1 MQKPD
6 AGKSEN
12 PVWNL
17 FKSVKLTIVILII
30 LAIASIAGTL
40 IPQQEGAIGFARKL
54 SPGVLRIFDGMGLFD
69 MYHAL
74 WFRLIIAVL
83 ALNLIICTIDRFPTA
98 WKRLK
103 AQPRPDRS
111 KPFENLPPERTF
123 TVKGSMTSVAERL
136 KVFMKARYK
145 NISDKRE
152 EKEYFL
158 YGDKGRY
165 SHMGVYIVHLS
176 VLLILMGSI
185 IGSFFGLEAFVN
197 IAEGES
203 VDTIRLR
210 KSNNPYKIPFQVL
223 CKKFTVDFYDNGAP
237 KEFRSDLQFLVDG
250 KVVKEGPLIVNHP
263 ITFQGITFYQSTY
276 GKMPDR
282 IQLKIARQGS
292 GSETNEVVV
301 SMRKAIPLP
310 GKEGQF
316 EVADIKDNFMRWGL
330 GPAVLIRV
338 HPSQGEEKAFWVFQ
352 QPEMVK
358 KKLPGIFE
366 KYPKLNPASYP
377 PYVFFLEEFESKYY
391 TGLQANRDPGV
402 FLVWIACFLMV
413 LGFFV
418 AFFTSH
424 RQFRVRIQSKKDR
437 LKISIA
443 GNTSKNEVGLER
455 DLDQLTGQLRD
466 HLADEG

>member
-6 AGKSEN
+6 AVKSEN

-17 FKSVKLTIVILII
+17 FKSVRLTFVILII

-40 IPQQEGAIGFARKL
+40 IPQQEGAMGFAQKL
-54 SPGVLRIFDGMGLFD
+54 SPGMLRLFDGMGLFD
-69 MYHAL
+69 MYHAI

-83 ALNLIICTIDRFPTA
+83 ALNLIVCTIDRFPTA

-103 AQPRPDRS
+103 AHPRPDRS
-111 KPFENLPPERTF
+111 KPFENLPPERMF
-123 TVKGSMTSVAERL
+123 TVKGSMNTVAERL
-136 KVFMKARYK
+136 EVFMKSRYK

-152 EKEYFL
+152 GKQYFI

-165 SHMGVYIVHLS
+165 SHVGVYIVHLS

-210 KSNNPYKIPFQVL
+210 KSNNPYKIPFQIH
-223 CKKFTVDFYDNGAP
+223 CKKFTVNFYKNGAP

-250 KVVKEGPLIVNHP
+250 KIMKEGALLVNHP
-263 ITFQGITFYQSTY
+263 ITFKGITFYQSTY
-276 GKMPDR
+276 GKIPGDQVQ
-282 IQLKIARQGS
+282 IKISTQGS
-292 GSETNEVVV
+292 EQKTNDMAVT
-301 SMRKAIPLP
+301 MGKAVPLP

-316 EVADIKDNFMRWGL
+316 EVVTVRDDFMRL
-330 GPAVLIRV
+330 GPAAFIRV
-338 HPSQGEEKAFWVFQ
+338 QPSQGEEKAFWVFQ
-352 QPEMVK
+352 HQEMVK
-358 KKLPGIFE
+358 KRFPGIFE

-377 PYVFFLEEFESKYY
+377 PYVFFLEGFETTYY

-402 FLVWIACFLMV
+402 ILVWIACFLMV
-413 LGFFV
+413 VGFFI

-424 RQFRVRIQSKKDR
+424 RHYRVWIQSRNDK
-437 LKISIA
+437 LKISVA

-455 DLDQLTGQLRD
+455 DLDQLTDRLRVY
-466 HLADEG
+466 LGDEG

>member
-40 IPQQEGAIGFARKL
+40 IPQQEGAMGFAKKL
-54 SPGVLRIFDGMGLFD
+54 SPGVLRIFDGLDLFD

-74 WFRLIIAVL
+74 WFRLIIAAL

-103 AQPRPDRS
+103 AKPKPDRS
-111 KPFENLPPERTF
+111 KPFENLPPERIF
-123 TVKGSMTSVAERL
+123 TVKGSMNSVAELL

-165 SHMGVYIVHLS
+165 SHMGVYVVHLS

-210 KSNNPYKIPFQVL
+210 KSNNPHKIPFQIH
-223 CKKFTVDFYDNGAP
+223 CKKFTVNFYDNGAP
-237 KEFRSDLQFLVDG
+237 KEFRSDLQFMVDG
-250 KVVKEGPLIVNHP
+250 KVLQEGSLLVNHP
-263 ITFQGITFYQSTY
+263 ITFEGITFYQSTY
-276 GKMPDR
+276 GKIPGGR
-282 IQLKIARQGS
+282 VRLKISSQGS
-292 GSETNEVVV
+292 GSETNDVVV
-301 SMRKAIPLP
+301 TMGKAIPLP
-310 GKEGQF
+310 GKKGRF
-316 EVADIKDNFMRWGL
+316 EVATVRDDFMRL
-330 GPAVLIRV
+330 GPAALIRV
-338 HPSQGEEKAFWVFQ
+338 NPSQGEEKAFWVFQ
-352 QPEMVK
+352 YQEMVK
-358 KKLPGIFE
+358 KRFPGIFE

-413 LGFFV
+413 AGFFIS
-418 AFFTSH
+418 FFTSH
-424 RQFRVRIQSKKDR
+424 RQFRVRIQSKKDK
-437 LKISIA
+437 LKISVA
-443 GNTSKNEVGLER
+443 GNTSKDAIGLER